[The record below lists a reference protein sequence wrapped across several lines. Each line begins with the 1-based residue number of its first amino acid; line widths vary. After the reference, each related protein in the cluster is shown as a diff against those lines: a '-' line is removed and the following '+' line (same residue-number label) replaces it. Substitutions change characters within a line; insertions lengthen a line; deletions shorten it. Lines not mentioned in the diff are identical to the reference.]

1 MRKSFY
7 AAVFVLCSIATGK
20 IAAQNSHVVFPGK
33 AWEKAS
39 PEQLGWSPAKLEAA
53 RKYFETLPAGNAM
66 VVDGGQVVAEWG
78 DSSQRIKISSARKS
92 LLSALYG
99 VYAHTGKF
107 DLNQTLAQM
116 GIDDDPPLTPQEK
129 QATLQMMLESRS
141 GVYHPFIGGTPYMKA
156 EQPPRGSH
164 APGTFWYYNEW
175 DFNVL
180 GSILEQRVNSKIGVE
195 FRDRIATP
203 IHMQDFRAEDTY
215 YIKATPQTASFEK
228 SIYPMYHF
236 RMSARDLARFGYLY
250 LRRGNWD
257 GTQVI
262 PSDWIDESTRAYSVA
277 GYRAYAG
284 GGESG
289 GYGYLWWVDSY
300 GLPVKNF
307 SAAGS
312 LGKYL
317 IVIPEREMVVVY
329 LNHTEWPDD
338 APLIPESELNQLPD
352 VSRSQI
358 GQFVTL
364 LLDAQPGARPTEEVS
379 RSRR

>member
-1 MRKSFY
+1 MRKLFCV
-7 AAVFVLCSIATGK
+7 AAFVLCAITTGP
-20 IAAQNSHVVFPGK
+20 IVAQTSRVVFPGK
-33 AWEKAS
+33 SWEKAS
-39 PEQLGWSPAKLEAA
+39 PDQLGWSVEKLEEA
-53 RKYFETLPAGNAM
+53 RKYFETLPAGNAV
-66 VVDGGQVVAEWG
+66 VVDRGRIVAEWG

-99 VYAHTGKF
+99 VYTHKGKF
-107 DLNQTLAQM
+107 DLNQTLEQL

-129 QATLQMMLESRS
+129 QATLRMLLQARS
-141 GVYHPFIGGTPYMKA
+141 GVYHLFVGGTPNMKA
-156 EQPPRGSH
+156 ERPPQGSH
-164 APGTFWYYNEW
+164 APGTFWYYNQW

-180 GSILEQRVNSKIGVE
+180 GTIFEQQVHSKIGVE

-215 YIKATPQTASFEK
+215 YIRATPETASFEK

-257 GTQVI
+257 GTQII
-262 PSDWIDESTRAYSVA
+262 PSDWVEESTRAYSTT
-277 GYRAYAG
+277 GYRV

-300 GLPVKNF
+300 GLPVRNF
-307 SAAGS
+307 SAMGS

-317 IVIPEREMVVVY
+317 VVIPEREMVVVY

-338 APLIPESELNQLPD
+338 APLVPEAELNKLPD
-352 VSRSQI
+352 VNRSQI
-358 GQFVTL
+358 GSFVKL
-364 LLDAQPGARPTEEVS
+364 LLDAQRGRSEAARL
-379 RSRR
+379 R

>member
-1 MRKSFY
+1 MRKLFCV
-7 AAVFVLCSIATGK
+7 AVFVLCTIVTGK
-20 IAAQNSHVVFPGK
+20 IAAQNSQLVFPGK
-33 AWEKAS
+33 AWETVD
-39 PEQLGWSPAKLEAA
+39 PEHLGWSSAKLEEAH
-53 RKYFETLPAGNAM
+53 KYFETLPPGNAV
-66 VVDGGQVVAEWG
+66 VVDRGRIVAEWG

-99 VYAHTGKF
+99 VYAHKGKF
-107 DLNQTLAQM
+107 DLNQTLEQL
-116 GIDDDPPLTPQEK
+116 GIDDDPPLTPLEK
-129 QATLQMMLESRS
+129 QATLQMLLEARS
-141 GVYHPFIGGTPYMKA
+141 GVYHPFVGGTPNMKA

-164 APGTFWYYNEW
+164 SPGTFWYYNQW

-180 GSILEQRVNSKIGVE
+180 GSIFEQRVHSKIGVE

-203 IHMQDFRAEDTY
+203 IQMQDFRAEDTY
-215 YIKATPQTASFEK
+215 YIRVTPETASFEK

-236 RMSARDLARFGYLY
+236 RVSARDLARFGYLY

-262 PSDWIDESTRAYSVA
+262 PGDWIEESTRAYSITGRRLA
-277 GYRAYAG
+277 DA
-284 GGESG
+284 GESG

-307 SAAGS
+307 SAMGS

-317 IVIPEREMVVVY
+317 VVIPEREMVVVF

-338 APLIPESELNQLPD
+338 APLIPESELNKLPD

-358 GQFVTL
+358 GQFVKL
-364 LLDAQPGARPTEEVS
+364 LLDAQRGTSEAGYIR
-379 RSRR
+379 